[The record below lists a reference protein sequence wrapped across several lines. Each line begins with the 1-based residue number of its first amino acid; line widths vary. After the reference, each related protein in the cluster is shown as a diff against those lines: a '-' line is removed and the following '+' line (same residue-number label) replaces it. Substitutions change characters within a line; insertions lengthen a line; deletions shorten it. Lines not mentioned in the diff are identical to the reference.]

1 VTRGLTLTTALLAA
15 CATLQ
20 AQAAERILLMG
31 DSQAFLLKEE
41 LGEHA
46 RQAGHTFASVPVAGS
61 TIIQW
66 AEPKNDRW
74 DIRKQWQ
81 LVHQFKPTIIV
92 LSLGTNDAYMGCRII
107 KNEPPY
113 LARLLRRLERTGASK
128 IVWAGPPVLVRATK
142 GLACLVDMLGRAG
155 VLYLDARELVGMTY
169 WDDRLHPDQVGQRL
183 WADWLWRKVNE
194 QVLGAQPADWRQGV
208 VGAVVEGA

>member
-1 VTRGLTLTTALLAA
+1 MTRGLTLTTALLAA

-41 LGEHA
+41 FGQHA

-81 LVHQFKPTIIV
+81 LVFQFSPTIIV
-92 LSLGTNDAYMGCRII
+92 LSLGANDAYMGCRII

-113 LARLLRRLERTGASK
+113 LARLMRRLERTGARV
-128 IVWAGPPVLVRATK
+128 VWAGPPELERAKK
-142 GLACLVDMLGRAG
+142 GQACLVDMLVQAG
-155 VLYLDARELVGMTY
+155 VRYLDARELVGMTY
-169 WDDRLHPDQVGQRL
+169 WDDRLHPDQAGQRL
-183 WADWLWRKVNE
+183 WGDWLWRKVNE